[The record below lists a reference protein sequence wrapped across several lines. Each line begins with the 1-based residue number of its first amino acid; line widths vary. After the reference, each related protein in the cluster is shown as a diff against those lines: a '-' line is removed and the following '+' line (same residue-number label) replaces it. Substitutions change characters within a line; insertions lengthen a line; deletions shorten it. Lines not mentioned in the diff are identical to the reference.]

1 MYVFIILFGFLFI
14 LSILGN
20 ISKAFI
26 YLILYAELILFL

>member
-20 ISKAFI
+20 ISKVFI